1 MQTNQRPDL
10 SDYYNRRY
18 ASGARD
24 VLYDLLAARG
34 ITLDERQRQIIDA
47 CEDVF
52 VLRKWAVRVVTASS
66 AEEVLG

>member
-24 VLYDLLAARG
+24 ALYDVLAARG
-34 ITLDERQRQIIDA
+34 ITLDERHRKLLDD

-52 VLRKWAVRVVTASS
+52 VLRKWAARAATASS
-66 AEEVLG
+66 ADEVLG